1 MKNKKLLKWVGRIT
15 SIIVYGFLITMIYLV
30 VSSKIA
36 GGTPKI
42 MGHELM
48 TVLSG
53 SMEPGIKTGSI
64 IAVKP
69 VEDPAKF
76 KKGDVITFKAADDP
90 NTLITHRIMEVQTV
104 DSTVQYVTKGDNNKS
119 KDPSPVLAANVVG
132 EYTGYTIPYIGKI
145 MSFIQSK
152 TGAIFLLIVPGVL
165 MICWSVFS
173 IWRAI
178 REIEPPKEK
187 TAA

>member
-1 MKNKKLLKWVGRIT
+1 MKTFQKSASRIS
-15 SIIVYGFLITMIYLV
+15 SIVIYGFLICVIFMI

-42 MGHELM
+42 FGYEVL

-69 VEDPAKF
+69 VNDPTKLQ
-76 KKGDVITFKAADDP
+76 KGDVITFKAADNP
-90 NTLITHRIMEVQTV
+90 NILITHRITEVQKV
-104 DSTVQYVTKGDNNKS
+104 DSTVQYVTKGDNNDA
-119 KDPSPVLAANVVG
+119 KDPSPVTTDRVVA
-132 EYTGYTIPYIGKI
+132 EYKGFTIPYVGQF
-145 MSFIQSK
+145 MAFLQSK
-152 TGAIFLLIVPGVL
+152 AGAIYLLIVPGVL
-165 MICWSVFS
+165 MILWSIFS

-178 REIEPPKEK
+178 SQIESSKE
-187 TAA
+187 TPVG